1 MKFMNM
7 IERVLGDNEG
17 YSPVSKKLRNSFI
30 ERLNEMFG
38 DNKGYSPFTKK
49 YYFEY
54 VK

>member
-1 MKFMNM
+1 MRRQLIIKN
-7 IERVLGDNEG
+7 RKG
-17 YSPVSKKLRNSFI
+17 LRNSFI

>member
-1 MKFMNM
+1 MKFIGN
-7 IERVLGDNEG
+7 IKKALGNNEG
-17 YSPVSKKLRNSFI
+17 YFI

>member
-1 MKFMNM
+1 MKFIGNIM
-7 IERVLGDNEG
+7 
-17 YSPVSKKLRNSFI
+17 RNSFI

>member
-1 MKFMNM
+1 M
-7 IERVLGDNEG
+7 
-17 YSPVSKKLRNSFI
+17 RNSFI
-30 ERLNEMFG
+30 ERVNEMFG

>member
-1 MKFMNM
+1 M
-7 IERVLGDNEG
+7 
-17 YSPVSKKLRNSFI
+17 RNSFI

-54 VK
+54 GK